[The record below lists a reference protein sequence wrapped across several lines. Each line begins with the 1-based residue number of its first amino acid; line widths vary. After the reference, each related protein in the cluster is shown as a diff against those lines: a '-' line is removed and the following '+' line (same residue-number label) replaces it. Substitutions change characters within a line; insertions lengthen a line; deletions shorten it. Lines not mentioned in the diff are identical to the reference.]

1 MKRLFLL
8 GLLLVGLWG
17 PAQADAKLILGDTN
31 DTLEVVTASAVSTI
45 NVYAAWADITSTT
58 ITPGMTNS
66 LVTTATTTT
75 VVAAPAASTQR
86 QVKMLT
92 VYNSHASSSNAISV
106 QVYDGTNR
114 AVLIKYTLLAGET
127 LQWSEDENFRIL
139 DAVGNI
145 KGLAFKTPNGD
156 SLVNDTYDAIN
167 VNLVNNDTRA
177 AVVTEDGDIPASTAT
192 VSQTAA
198 VGYCAT
204 VAHGSNPTAVAAAG
218 RAGNK
223 CNRAGVPFVIGGH
236 PNIITKEFTWADAD
250 GAQTDA
256 AIVTIGTGNV
266 IAVTSIEAVCDA
278 ANTVAVAVRVGFGTA
293 SLPALSS
300 KLATGILINHPGIP
314 AGSGFA
320 RGHGGGIIGIG
331 ADNEDLRITAED
343 PVTGSCSVMVS
354 YYTVES

>member
-1 MKRLFLL
+1 MSQNLRKWLGAACGVLFLASL
-8 GLLLVGLWG
+8 YN
-17 PAQADAKLILGDTN
+17 I
-31 DTLEVVTASAVSTI
+31 SAVREAISEG
-45 NVYAAWADITSTT
+45 VTT
-58 ITPGMTNS
+58 IRGT
-66 LVTTATTTT
+66 VT
-75 VVAAPAASTQR
+75 
-86 QVKMLT
+86 
-92 VYNSHASSSNAISV
+92 
-106 QVYDGTNR
+106 
-114 AVLIKYTLLAGET
+114 VLFT
-127 LQWSEDENFRIL
+127 
-139 DAVGNI
+139 
-145 KGLAFKTPNGD
+145 TPNGD
-156 SLVNDTYDAIN
+156 SMVNDTYDALN
-167 VNLVNNDTRA
+167 VNLVNNDARS

-192 VSQTAA
+192 VTQTAS